1 MDGSTPPMSE
11 LYEVIERM
19 IRERAQIEQ
28 LQAARHSPLVG
39 RGSFS
44 SSRVYEADGDA
55 LGRLF
60 PLDGASSSLSI
71 NWDSVTGTNAW
82 MRRPQFPMSLLNE
95 LSDTRHG
102 LMSVAWSENDVMSR
116 GVLSRYQIR
125 HLDNGLPVVPTTNQ
139 HKIWDDVL
147 HVFYR
152 FPHEARE
159 CLYDRTRIG
168 NTDGL
173 PLSDAG
179 VAKCWTRSLVLRQR
193 TSLAEVCAE
202 VMAQQDEET
211 IPGVVLYQA
220 WRGYG
225 IDVVVTL
232 NPRQAKMLATCKEGA
247 QQRTQVWLAN
257 LIHASPQLQDI
268 VAAWQP
274 EVTFH
279 TRRCESRGLSG
290 SDVRFTAGQ
299 DELHFEH
306 TYSVRHVFDK
316 AVLLCSVVTLTIHGK
331 IGAHINSNLLA
342 DMDGKISCPE
352 DLHAKMGGLNSQNN
366 RRHT

>member
-1 MDGSTPPMSE
+1 MCFPVAAGLLGPHFWRAALLQVSQSTSSLRMDMDGSTPPMSE

-60 PLDGASSSLSI
+60 PLDGAPSSLSI
-71 NWDSVTGTNAW
+71 NWDSVTGDNAW
-82 MRRPQFPMSLLNE
+82 QRRPQFPMSLLNE

-202 VMAQQDEET
+202 VMAQQGASVSPEPPCYRLT
-211 IPGVVLYQA
+211 FPVSNISAQTRKPSRASSYTKPG
-220 WRGYG
+220 
-225 IDVVVTL
+225 
-232 NPRQAKMLATCKEGA
+232 EG
-247 QQRTQVWLAN
+247 
-257 LIHASPQLQDI
+257 
-268 VAAWQP
+268 
-274 EVTFH
+274 
-279 TRRCESRGLSG
+279 
-290 SDVRFTAGQ
+290 TA
-299 DELHFEH
+299 
-306 TYSVRHVFDK
+306 
-316 AVLLCSVVTLTIHGK
+316 
-331 IGAHINSNLLA
+331 
-342 DMDGKISCPE
+342 
-352 DLHAKMGGLNSQNN
+352 
-366 RRHT
+366 